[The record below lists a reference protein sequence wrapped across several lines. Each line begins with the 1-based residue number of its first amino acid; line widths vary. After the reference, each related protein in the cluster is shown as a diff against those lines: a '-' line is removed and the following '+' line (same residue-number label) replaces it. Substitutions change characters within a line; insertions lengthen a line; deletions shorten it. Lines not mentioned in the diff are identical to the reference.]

1 MTTDHH
7 GWVTVRLPAEDKRRL
22 RMLAAERDMGLSE
35 LVRELVTG
43 ALDRASGAE
52 KERNER

>member
-22 RMLAAERDMGLSE
+22 RMLAAERDMGLSA